1 MKNKIKSESIL
12 KKRIRKFKS
21 IKRGYYSLI
30 ILISMFI
37 FSLSAPL
44 FVNDAALIV
53 KYNGKYYFP
62 FINKIIEDR
71 EWLSSIFK
79 LEHYGPDK
87 EILGGNL
94 ETKSY
99 RLLQKKLNNDDNPNS
114 YVIMPL
120 YPYAPVD
127 DIDALYEL
135 DEPYVDSNGNE
146 RYDNAEPFDDCGID
160 AICKEDENWVSPDLG
175 ENDNLF
181 TVGENFKDLNWN
193 GKYDDAEEYRDLNY
207 NQKRDEYK
215 PTTLPNWFSNDDNP
229 GIYTPH
235 ILGTDNNGN
244 DVFAKLV
251 YGFKI
256 SFTFA
261 LIVWAFSYTIGI
273 IIGAIMG
280 YFGGKLDLFGMRI
293 IEVYGSMPFLF
304 ILMILATF
312 MKPNVIILALMYVF
326 LTGWIGISW
335 YIRGEFLRE
344 KSKDYVAAAVSLGQS
359 HLKIM
364 FKHILPNALTPIVT
378 FAPFAIIGYI
388 SALVSLD
395 YLGFGL
401 GEGTP
406 SWGEVLKQG
415 GTNPLDWHLIVFPL
429 IAMAITLFLITLI
442 GEAVRAAFDPK
453 VHSRLR

>member
-1 MKNKIKSESIL
+1 MKNNIKSESIL

-30 ILISMFI
+30 ILVLMFL
-37 FSLSAPL
+37 FSLSAPI
-44 FVNDAALIV
+44 FVNDAALVV

-62 FINKIIEDR
+62 FINKMIEDR

-79 LEHYGPDK
+79 LEYYDPDD
-87 EILGGNL
+87 ILIGGDS
-94 ETKSY
+94 ETHSY
-99 RLLQKKLNNDDNPNS
+99 RLLQKKLNNNNNPDN
-114 YVIMPL
+114 YVVMPL
-120 YPYAPVD
+120 YPYAPID
-127 DIDALYEL
+127 DFDALYEL
-135 DEPYVDSNGNE
+135 DEPFIDENGNE
-146 RYDNAEPFDDCGID
+146 QFDI
-160 AICKEDENWVSPDLG
+160 G
-175 ENDNLF
+175 E
-181 TVGENFKDLNWN
+181 K
-193 GKYDDAEEYRDLNY
+193 YRDLNY
-207 NQKRDEYK
+207 NQKRDEFK
-215 PTTLPNWFSNDDNP
+215 PTTLPNWYSKGDNP
-229 GIYTPH
+229 GVHTPH

-261 LIVWAFSYTIGI
+261 LIVWACSYTLGI